1 MEIQGKIKEILPK
14 IEGKSER
21 GDFCIQPILVEVEES
36 FTRADGSQNSFV
48 NEIIIEL
55 SGDNAKNFNLPV
67 DTTIKLSL
75 RFYVREYQGKKY
87 QKISSRYIY
96 VV

>member
-21 GDFCIQPILVEVEES
+21 GDYCIQPLLVEVVES
-36 FTRADGSQNSFV
+36 YTKADGSQTAV
-48 NEIIIEL
+48 TNEIIVEV
-55 SGDNAKNFNLPV
+55 GGENAKSFNLAV
-67 DTTIKLSL
+67 GTMIKLSL
-75 RFYVREYQGKKY
+75 RFYVREYQGKKF
-87 QKISSRYIY
+87 QKITSRYIY